1 MAPVVLRS
9 TPNDGSSQADE
20 LSVESEPRYTFV
32 GVAVLTIIA
41 ALIGAILWL
50 KHTGTRDQFR
60 AYTINFEHSPLDG
73 LQVGGDVEMR
83 GIKVGRVEDYAISAT
98 NINRVQVKIR
108 VDRRTPV
115 SENTVATLSRNYVT
129 GIARISLITPG
140 QPGPPLIEAPAGE
153 PYPVIAE
160 GRSEFEE
167 FRVTLRGLGEQS
179 AQALDAINQTLN
191 AQNREALSGALASL
205 QKLSDGLAERLPRLD
220 GAIATFNA
228 SATEMSR
235 SSTRFVVATERLERQ
250 LEPTIDQTRQTLQ
263 DASSALRAF
272 ERESAKLVGRLGDT
286 AASVDDQFTIA
297 VIELRASIEGIARV
311 VERLED
317 PRAALFGPTDAQL
330 GPGERFR

>member
-1 MAPVVLRS
+1 MAAVVLRR
-9 TPNDGSSQADE
+9 TQDGRLSQACG
-20 LSVESEPRYTFV
+20 VNMESEARYTFV
-32 GVAVLTIIA
+32 GIAVLAIVA
-41 ALIGAILWL
+41 ALVGAIVWL
-50 KHTGTRDQFR
+50 KHAGTRDQFR
-60 AYTINFEHSPLDG
+60 FYTIYFERSPLDG
-73 LQVGGDVEMR
+73 VQVGGDVEMR
-83 GIKVGRVEDYAISAT
+83 GIKVGRVEDYAISAA

-140 QPGPPLIEAPAGE
+140 QPGPPLIEAPSGE
-153 PYPVIAE
+153 PYPVITE
-160 GRSEFEE
+160 GRSEFDE

-191 AQNREALSGALASL
+191 AQNREALHAAIASF
-205 QKLSDGLAERLPRLD
+205 QRLSDGLSERLPRLD

-235 SSTRFVVATERLERQ
+235 SSTRFVVATEELERQ
-250 LEPTIDQTRQTLQ
+250 LEPAIDQTRQTLQ
-263 DASSALRAF
+263 DVSRALRAF
-272 ERESAKLVGRLGDT
+272 ERESAQLVGRLGDT
-286 AASVDDQFTIA
+286 AASVDDQITIA
-297 VIELRASIEGIARV
+297 VTELRASVEGIARV
-311 VERLED
+311 IERLED